1 MRSPE
6 QALRRPRSIQ
16 STRLIHD
23 LDDIFLGEKLAGH
36 EKPLFDGATAFDELN
51 ASSDVKAYGMGINK
65 GETLQNDGHT
75 GRCRFR
81 TSRTPDTLLDLASLD
96 TGIAC
101 VKRGVSVIY
110 CPRALCLGHS
120 RDWLAGQR

>member
-1 MRSPE
+1 VLS
-6 QALRRPRSIQ
+6 AL
-16 STRLIHD
+16 
-23 LDDIFLGEKLAGH
+23 E
-36 EKPLFDGATAFDELN
+36 ELK
-51 ASSDVKAYGMGINK
+51 ASSDVKAYRMGINK

-81 TSRTPDTLLDLASLD
+81 TCRTPDTLLDQASLD

-110 CPRALCLGHS
+110 YPRALCLGHS
-120 RDWLAGQR
+120 RDRLAGQR